1 MKKSKRILPIILTVA
16 MGITAACVFT
26 ACGGGTDADTEE
38 ATLIMGK
45 AVEKIDSVSEMMFSA
60 IEESGVA
67 TATTTPATASAD
79 TTSKMR
85 LVQPMSATTIP
96 SDVYFGEVNPN
107 ETLVRQLYVNYPYNI
122 VNFMLQNTTKAH
134 KRYNHK
140 YKVGQTVYGVA
151 TKTINDTINGIF
163 ENPSID
169 SPTLAVSVQKETDGI
184 RFTADWDWRNDILE
198 ANAPQYNSVIMTNA
212 KVDYDHNTKEIDKI
226 TMTWYWTEQNGDF
239 MASVMDFENNEFY
252 FLEGYRLGVW
262 NGISSAESLPDVF
275 NSGELTY
282 DKLCDY
288 PYTGI
293 RAIKS
298 NITSDIN
305 ELQFTALN
313 KGDRDLNG
321 VGSAVEDTNGVET
334 EFAEL
339 YNEIYQKVR
348 GLKMRDESDYMS
360 LNGAKEVNFMNDAA
374 TYGLNRTKCITYG
387 KGIEFLFIDY
397 EDLQSVLS
405 ELAKDNVIKS
415 KPEFLSL
422 VDGAKGCLD
431 GLKHSYIGELGEH
444 NGKTYTLE
452 YVLDGDKEVDTW
464 RIWSD
469 RFAYKLGNGETFIT
483 FELENGK
490 PVHIISEKVEGLTF
504 KLIDS
509 DKAYEVS
516 YDRESNITEI
526 VIPETFGGLPVTKIA
541 DNAFNGAM
549 NVQSITIPAS
559 ITATGNLSF
568 MDCRNLKK
576 VNFLGTINQWAAIDF
591 SVAIGAPTEF
601 AGDLYVGGDL
611 LTTANITA
619 TKISDWAFAGCKSLT
634 SVTIGDS
641 VQFIG
646 ANAFTGC
653 SSLGTEYGNAYYIG
667 TTANPYKVLVRAKA
681 TDITSVALHED
692 TEIIGGMA
700 FNNCTHLQ
708 DVQLNE
714 KLTVISYGAFG
725 NCRALRELYIPAS
738 VTEMSAVMFG
748 AGKPEPDWVDGISFR
763 FEVQD
768 GWCAIG
774 GRINEIIMGEKVT
787 LDDMKNIWASG
798 REMESKFVR

>member
-1 MKKSKRILPIILTVA
+1 MKKKHTLLPIMLTIT
-16 MGITAACVFT
+16 MGITATFTFSACKE
-26 ACGGGTDADTEE
+26 TDEIDTNTQE
-38 ATLIMGK
+38 ATLIMDK
-45 AVEKIDSVSEMMFSA
+45 AVAKIDSVSEMMFSA
-60 IEESGVA
+60 IEANNATTQTVA
-67 TATTTPATASAD
+67 TAYAMP
-79 TTSKMR
+79 KMR
-85 LVQPMSATTIP
+85 SSVQPMSATTIP
-96 SDVYFGEVNPN
+96 SDVYFGEVNPD

-122 VNFMLQNTTKAH
+122 ANYMLQNTTKAH

-169 SPTLAVSVQKETDGI
+169 RPTLAVSVQKETDGI
-184 RFTADWDWRNDILE
+184 SFIADWDWRNDILE

-226 TMTWYWTEQNGDF
+226 TMTWYCTEQNGDF

-252 FLEGYRLGVW
+252 FLEGWRSGVW

-282 DKLCDY
+282 DKICEY

-321 VGSAVEDTNGVET
+321 TGSAVEDTNGAEA
-334 EFAEL
+334 EFAQL
-339 YNEIYQKVR
+339 YNEIYEKVR
-348 GLKMRDESDYMS
+348 GLKMRNESDYMS
-360 LNGAKEVNFMNDAA
+360 LSGATEVNFMEDAA
-374 TYGLNRTKCITYG
+374 SYGLNRTKCVTYG
-387 KGIEFLFIDY
+387 NGIEFLFIDY

-405 ELAKDNVIKS
+405 ELAKDNVIQS
-415 KPEFLSL
+415 KQEFLSL
-422 VDGAKGCLD
+422 VNGAKGCLD
-431 GLKHSYIGELGEH
+431 GLKHSYIGELGEY

-469 RFAYKLGNGETFIT
+469 KFAYKLGDGETFIT

-490 PVHIISEKVEGLTF
+490 PVNIISEKVEGLTF
-504 KLIDS
+504 NLIDGG
-509 DKAYEVS
+509 KAYEVS
-516 YDRESNITEI
+516 YDRKSQTAEI

-549 NVQSITIPAS
+549 SLQSITIPAS
-559 ITATGNLSF
+559 IRSTGDRSF
-568 MDCRNLKK
+568 QMCNGLQK
-576 VNFLGTINQWAAIDF
+576 VNFLGTVNQWAEIDF
-591 SVAIGAPTEF
+591 NIAMGMPTQF
-601 AGDLYVGGDL
+601 AGDLYVGGEL

-619 TKISDWAFAGCKSLT
+619 AKISDWAFAGCKSLT

-641 VQFIG
+641 VQSIG
-646 ANAFTGC
+646 ANAFANC

-667 TTANPYKVLVRAKA
+667 TTTNPYKVLVRAKS
-681 TDITSVALHED
+681 TDITSVQLHAD

-700 FNNCTHLQ
+700 FNNCMNLQ
-708 DVQLNE
+708 NVQLNE
-714 KLTVISYGAFG
+714 KLTVIGYGAFG
-725 NCRALRELYIPAS
+725 NCQAIRELYIPAS
-738 VTEMSAVMFG
+738 VTEMSAIMFG
-748 AGKPEPDWVDGISFR
+748 EMRPNWVSLIQFR
-763 FEVQD
+763 FVVQD
-768 GWCAIG
+768 GWRAIG
-774 GRINEIIMGEKVT
+774 GQIDGAEMTI
-787 LDDMKNIWASG
+787 DDMIKFWQIG
-798 REMESKFVR
+798 ELLESKFIRNITQ

>member
-1 MKKSKRILPIILTVA
+1 MKRTRKVLPIMLTIA
-16 MGITAACVFT
+16 MGITATCALT
-26 ACGGGTDADTEE
+26 ACGGGNKPDETDADTQE

-45 AVEKIDSVSEMMFSA
+45 AVEKIDLVSEIMFSA
-60 IEESGVA
+60 IEANNATTQTVA
-67 TATTTPATASAD
+67 TAYAMP
-79 TTSKMR
+79 KMR
-85 LVQPMSATTIP
+85 SSVQPMSATTIP
-96 SDVYFGEVNPN
+96 SDVSFGEVNPN

-184 RFTADWDWRNDILE
+184 SFTADWDWRNDILE

-252 FLEGYRLGVW
+252 FLEGWRSGVW

-275 NSGELTY
+275 NNGELTY
-282 DKLCDY
+282 DKICDY
-288 PYTGI
+288 PYSGI

-321 VGSAVEDTNGVET
+321 VGSAVEDTNGAEAD
-334 EFAEL
+334 FAEL

-360 LNGAKEVNFMNDAA
+360 LNGATEVNFMNDAA
-374 TYGLNRTKCITYG
+374 SYGLNRTKCVTYG

-415 KPEFLSL
+415 KPEVLSL
-422 VDGAKGCLD
+422 VNGAKGCLD

-469 RFAYKLGNGETFIT
+469 KFAYKLGDGETFIT

-490 PVHIISEKVEGLTF
+490 PVNIISEKIEGLTF
-504 KLIDS
+504 NLIDGG
-509 DKAYEVS
+509 KAYEVA
-516 YDRESNITEI
+516 YDEQSGITEI
-526 VIPETFGGLPVTKIA
+526 VIPETFGGLPVTRIA
-541 DNAFNGAM
+541 DQAFNGAM
-549 NVQSITIPAS
+549 SVQNITIPAS
-559 ITATGNLSF
+559 IRSTGDRSF
-568 MDCRNLKK
+568 QLCNGLQK
-576 VNFLGTINQWAAIDF
+576 VNFLGTVNQWAEIDF
-591 SVAIGAPTEF
+591 SVAMGMPTDF
-601 AGDLYVGGDL
+601 AGDLYINGEL
-611 LTTANITA
+611 LTSANITA
-619 TKISDWAFAGCKSLT
+619 TKISDWAFTGCKSLT
-634 SVTIGDS
+634 SVVIGNS
-641 VQFIG
+641 VQSIG
-646 ANAFTGC
+646 ANAFANC

-681 TDITSVALHED
+681 TDITSVQLHAD

-700 FNNCTHLQ
+700 FNNCMNLQ
-708 DVQLNE
+708 NVQLND
-714 KLTVISYGAFG
+714 KLTVIGDYAFQS
-725 NCRALRELYIPAS
+725 CCALRELNIPAS
-738 VTEMSAVMFG
+738 ATEMSAIMFG
-748 AGKPEPDWVDGISFR
+748 MGRLDWVRGIRFSF
-763 FEVQD
+763 EIKN
-768 GWCAIG
+768 GWRAIG
-774 GRINEIIMGEKVT
+774 GQIDGMEMSADRM
-787 LDDMKNIWASG
+787 MNIWAMG
-798 REMESKFVR
+798 EFLEVKFVR

>member
-1 MKKSKRILPIILTVA
+1 MKRTKRLLPIMLTIA
-16 MGITAACVFT
+16 MGITATCALT
-26 ACGGGTDADTEE
+26 ACGGGNKPDETDADTQE

-45 AVEKIDSVSEMMFSA
+45 AVEKIDLVSEMMFSA
-60 IEESGVA
+60 IEANNATTQTVA
-67 TATTTPATASAD
+67 TAYAMP
-79 TTSKMR
+79 KMR
-85 LVQPMSATTIP
+85 SSVQPMSATTIP

-184 RFTADWDWRNDILE
+184 SFTADWDWRNDILE

-252 FLEGYRLGVW
+252 FLEGWRSGVW

-275 NSGELTY
+275 NNGELTY
-282 DKLCDY
+282 DKICDY
-288 PYTGI
+288 PYSGI

-321 VGSAVEDTNGVET
+321 TGSAVEDTNGAKA

-348 GLKMRDESDYMS
+348 GLKMRDESEYMS
-360 LNGAKEVNFMNDAA
+360 LYGATEVNFMNDAA
-374 TYGLNRTKCITYG
+374 SYGLNRTKCVTYG

-422 VDGAKGCLD
+422 VNGAKGCLD

-444 NGKTYTLE
+444 NGKTYTLA

-469 RFAYKLGNGETFIT
+469 KFAYKLGDGETFIT

-490 PVHIISEKVEGLTF
+490 PVNIVSEKVEGLTF
-504 KLIDS
+504 NLIDGG
-509 DKAYEVS
+509 KAYEVS
-516 YDRESNITEI
+516 YDRKSQATDV
-526 VIPETFGGLPVTKIA
+526 VIPETYGGLPVTKIA

-559 ITATGNLSF
+559 ITATGYCSF
-568 MDCRNLKK
+568 MDCRNLNK
-576 VNFLGTINQWAAIDF
+576 VNFLGAVNQWAEIDF
-591 SVAIGAPTEF
+591 SIAIGAPTQF
-601 AGDLYVGGDL
+601 AGDLYINGDL
-611 LTTANITA
+611 LTTANITV

-641 VQFIG
+641 VQSIG
-646 ANAFTGC
+646 ANAFANC

-700 FNNCTHLQ
+700 FNNCMNLQ
-708 DVQLNE
+708 NVQLNE
-714 KLTVISYGAFG
+714 KLTVVGYGAFG
-725 NCRALRELYIPAS
+725 NCQAIRELYIPAS

-748 AGKPEPDWVDGISFR
+748 EMRPDWVSRIQFR
-763 FEVQD
+763 FVVQN
-768 GWCAIG
+768 GWRAIG
-774 GRINEIIMGEKVT
+774 GQIDGAEMTI
-787 LDDMKNIWASG
+787 DDMIRGWQRG
-798 REMESKFVR
+798 DLLESKFVR